1 MRTEVALQ
9 EVFLGKGFMEI
20 RSKFTGEN
28 PCRSAISI
36 KLLGNFI
43 EIAHRHGFSP
53 VNLLHIFKT
62 YFPKN
67 TSEGLLLQEDKVV
80 KLAQCV
86 ECLKKT
92 KKLEGFE
99 I

>member
-36 KLLGNFI
+36 QLLGNFI

-67 TSEGLLLQEDKVV
+67 TSEGLLLQEDIS
-80 KLAQCV
+80 
-86 ECLKKT
+86 KT
-92 KKLEGFE
+92 CTVC
-99 I
+99 